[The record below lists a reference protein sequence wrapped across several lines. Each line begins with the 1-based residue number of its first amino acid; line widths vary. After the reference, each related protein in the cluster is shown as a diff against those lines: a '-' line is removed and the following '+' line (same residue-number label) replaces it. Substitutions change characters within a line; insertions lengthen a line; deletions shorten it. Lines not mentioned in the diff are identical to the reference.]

1 MKRTILLNL
10 VVVLL
15 VTVAVAP
22 AAERWIEDVYIDSC
36 SVTVTDRVSSVQKG
50 PAFEVADK
58 ASYKPGELIVRFAAA
73 ADGKLRSTR
82 ENNQILNA
90 LCGGA
95 IIHNFKIVPG
105 LSVVKLPVGMTV
117 EQALEKLN
125 KTDGVLY
132 AEPDYKVR
140 ALSTFPNDPRFNDL
154 WGMHNTGQT
163 GGTVDA
169 DIDAPEAWDI
179 STGSSEIIVAV
190 IDTGVDYN
198 HPDLVA
204 NMWIN
209 GAELNG
215 TPGVDD
221 DGNGYVDDIYGYDFC
236 NNDADPMDDHYHGTH
251 CAGTIGAVGDN
262 GEGVSGVCWN
272 VRIMALKF
280 LDAWGYGW
288 SSDAVD
294 CIEYSVQMGAK
305 VLSNSWG
312 GGPYS
317 HSLKDAIDAAG
328 EAGVLFVAA
337 AGNDDVN
344 NDVEPHYPSSY
355 DCENIIAVLS
365 TDKNDNKS
373 GFSCYGL
380 NTVDLGAPGSSILSC
395 EPGNGY
401 DYHSGTSMAT
411 PHVAGAC
418 ALVLSLNPWLH
429 YAEVKNI
436 MLQTVDPTLPGLCV
450 SGGRLNLY
458 QAMIQVPAPGEGY
471 INLDKEFYSCSDV
484 VNIEIGDL
492 HLQGAGAHDVNV
504 RTDGGDFE
512 TVTLVEDVVWPGI
525 FAGVIAMSTD
535 PVTAED
541 GTLQV
546 THGEIIT
553 ATYYDANDG
562 TGNPTTVEDTAT
574 IDCEAPVISN
584 MQVERIGAT
593 AARITFETDEPTTG
607 CVRCGLACGGPYTAV
622 SNDLVLAASH
632 TIKVPGLSSETTYYF
647 VVDANDAAGNQTTDT
662 NDGSC
667 YSFTTTT
674 PVVVQVP
681 GDFPT
686 IQAAIDGVWDGDTVI
701 VANGT
706 YTGPGN
712 RDIDFKG
719 KAITVRSENGPENC
733 IIDCN
738 GSEAESHRGFYFHNS
753 EGADS
758 ALEGFTIINGYGPLM
773 CKEYGCFSCGGAIYC
788 HNSSPT
794 INNCIICEN
803 VAGYIGGGM
812 YNLNSSPTLT
822 NCTFYG
828 NSADWGGGMH
838 NSFRSSPTLANCT
851 FSGNSAGIYGGG
863 MSNEDNSNPTLTN
876 CAFNENT
883 AGQGGGGMFNF
894 ENSPRLT
901 NCTFRGNSTFDYHG
915 GGMSNNG
922 SSPTLSMCT
931 FIGNSAPFFGGGMSN
946 DGSSPT
952 ITNCAFVANSA
963 DLGGGMSDVIP
974 IMGVASPSP
983 TNCRFS
989 SGWADD
995 CWISSNSS
1003 GPILTNC
1010 TFIANSAQHGEGIS
1024 NLSLHSS
1031 PTLNSC
1037 ILWDDTPDEIYVIGK
1052 VPVVT
1057 YCDVKGGFSG
1067 TGNIDADPCFANT
1080 SSPDPNKWDYHLQSQ
1095 LGRWD
1100 PNQNK
1105 WVTDANTSRCIDA
1118 GDPNS
1123 DWTAELWPHGKHIN
1137 MGAFGG
1143 TPQASMSLSDAGNI
1157 ADLDNNDLVDYTDL
1171 KSFTDKWLRE
1181 RVLLA
1186 EDLDRS
1192 GFVDFKDYATFAKN
1206 WLWEQ

>member
-1 MKRTILLNL
+1 MTRTEAILFSLFAAFLILTSTSFAVYPL
-10 VVVLL
+10 VPNGHL
-15 VTVAVAP
+15 TNRNP
-22 AAERWIEDVYIDSC
+22 AD
-36 SVTVTDRVSSVQKG
+36 T
-50 PAFEVADK
+50 P
-58 ASYKPGELIVRFAAA
+58 YKPDQLIVQFTTKPNGEHLSLM
-73 ADGKLRSTR
+73 DQSNKIMISLG
-82 ENNQILNA
+82 
-90 LCGGA
+90 GGA
-95 IIHNFKIVPG
+95 IKRRFKIVPG
-105 LSVVKLPVGMTV
+105 LSVVKLPPGMEV
-117 EQALEKLN
+117 EDALEKLN
-125 KTDGVLY
+125 KADGVLY

-140 ALSTFPNDPRFNDL
+140 ALSTFPNDPRFDDL

-236 NNDADPMDDHYHGTH
+236 NNDSDPMDDHYHGTH

-272 VRIMALKF
+272 VRIMAMKF
-280 LDAWGYGW
+280 LNSEGSGW
-288 SSDAVD
+288 SSDAIG
-294 CIEYSVQMGAK
+294 CIEYSVRMGAK

-312 GGPYS
+312 GGPYL

-355 DCENIIAVLS
+355 DCESIIAVLS
-365 TDKNDNKS
+365 TNSEDEKS
-373 GFSCYGL
+373 SFSCYGP

-401 DYHSGTSMAT
+401 GYHSGTSMAT

-418 ALVLSLNPWLH
+418 ALVLSFNSWLD
-429 YAEVKNI
+429 YAEVKDI
-436 MLQTVDPTLPGLCV
+436 LLQTVDPTLPGLCV

-458 QAMIQVPAPGEGY
+458 EAMMHVPPPGEGY

-492 HLQGAGAHDVNV
+492 HLQGTGAHNVNV
-504 RTDGGDFE
+504 ITGEGDFE
-512 TVTLVEDVVWPGI
+512 TVTLVEDVVWPGV
-525 FAGVIAMSTD
+525 FAGLISISTD
-535 PVTAED
+535 PVVIGD

-562 TGNPTTVEDTAT
+562 TGNPATVEDTAT

-584 MQVERIGAT
+584 IQVERIGAT
-593 AARITFETDEPTTG
+593 AARITFETNEPTTG
-607 CVRCGLACGGPYTAV
+607 CVRCGLACGGSYTVV

-647 VVDANDAAGNQTTDT
+647 VVDANDAADNQTTDANEGT
-662 NDGSC
+662 C
-667 YSFTTTT
+667 YSFTTVT
-674 PVVVQVP
+674 PVVVRVP
-681 GDFPT
+681 DDFPT
-686 IQAAIDGVWDGDTVI
+686 IQAAIDNVWDGDTV
-701 VANGT
+701 VAADGT

-719 KAITVRSENGPENC
+719 SAITVRSETGPGNC

-738 GSEAESHRGFYFHNS
+738 GTEIEPHRGFYFHNS

-758 ALEGFTIINGYGPLM
+758 ILEGFTITDGYGGLV
-773 CKEYGCFSCGGAIYC
+773 CEEYGCVSCGGGIYC
-788 HNSSPT
+788 DSSSPT
-794 INNCIICEN
+794 IRDCVVRNNS
-803 VAGYIGGGM
+803 AGYSGGGM
-812 YNLNSSPTLT
+812 YNFCSSPILSD
-822 NCTFYG
+822 CTFSG
-828 NSADWGGGMH
+828 NSAGELGGGMQ

-863 MSNEDNSNPTLTN
+863 MGNEDNSNPTLTN

-894 ENSPRLT
+894 ENSPMLT
-901 NCTFRGNSTFDYHG
+901 NCTFRGNSTLDYHG
-915 GGMSNNG
+915 GGMSNN
-922 SSPTLSMCT
+922 SSRPTLSMCT

-946 DGSSPT
+946 DGSSPM
-952 ITNCAFVANSA
+952 ITNCTFVANSA
-963 DLGGGMSDVIP
+963 NYGGGMSDLIP
-974 IMGVASPSP
+974 IWGVAGPSP

-1067 TGNIDADPCFANT
+1067 TGNIDADPCFADT
-1080 SSPDPNKWDYHLQSQ
+1080 GSLDPNEWDYHLQSQ
-1095 LGRWD
+1095 TGRWD
-1100 PNQNK
+1100 PESK
-1105 WVTDANTSRCIDA
+1105 MWVQDGATSPCIDA

-1123 DWTAELWPHGKHIN
+1123 DWTEELWPHGKRIN
-1137 MGAFGG
+1137 MGAYGG
-1143 TPQASMSLSDAGNI
+1143 TPEASMSLSDAGNI
-1157 ADLDNNDLVDYTDL
+1157 ADLNSDDEVESADVLLFTHDWLRDEVLL
-1171 KSFTDKWLRE
+1171 KS
-1181 RVLLA
+1181 
-1186 EDLDRS
+1186 DLDRN
-1192 GFVDFKDYATFAKN
+1192 GLVDHRDFSIMFLN
-1206 WLWEQ
+1206 WLWTD